1 MQSPSLI
8 IFGRRTKSFKIY
20 FTFNFLSFISKGDSH
35 QAPVIAVFVDFF
47 LVDPYYNQTPYF
59 DEKIVKTYSYPFGD
73 MAREMVMESGMEN
86 FIDQK
91 IV

>member
-1 MQSPSLI
+1 
-8 IFGRRTKSFKIY
+8 
-20 FTFNFLSFISKGDSH
+20 
-35 QAPVIAVFVDFF
+35 
-47 LVDPYYNQTPYF
+47 VDPYYNQTPYF
-59 DEKIVKTYSYPFGD
+59 DEKIVKTYPYPFGD